1 MSRLH
6 SEVVGTGVPAVFV
19 HGSFDWGAETFPYQ
33 RALGEGHR
41 VIVVDRRG
49 YGGSRSLQGE
59 GWPADMHDLAELLDE
74 LGPAHLVGQ
83 SYGAV
88 VVLLAARLRP
98 ERVLSLVAIEPPAFE
113 AARGDRWADATT
125 AAMKP
130 VFDGA
135 PEMSAE
141 AFLRA
146 WGRARG
152 LSEERIAAWAAEL
165 DAMGDRGWAAVEAA
179 RRELWPGDPT
189 FAFDV
194 LADARF
200 PKLLVRGAW
209 KPELAGYSDGGKDL
223 AAVCEAIAERIGARI
238 VVFEDSTHNPQRQE
252 PDAFNELLLELWS
265 SAEGEHTAPSR

>member
-6 SEVVGTGVPAVFV
+6 CEVVGAGVPAVFV
-19 HGSFDWGAETFPYQ
+19 HGSFDRGEETFPYQ

-49 YGGSRSLQGE
+49 YGGSRSLQGR

-88 VVLLAARLRP
+88 VVLLTAGLRP
-98 ERVLSLVAIEPPAFE
+98 ERVLSVVAIEPPAFE
-113 AARGDRWADATT
+113 VARGDRWADATT

-130 VFDGA
+130 VFDCA
-135 PEMSAE
+135 PEMSMD
-141 AFLRA
+141 AFLYA

-152 LSEERIAAWAAEL
+152 LSEERIAAWAAEFEGL
-165 DAMGDRGWAAVEAA
+165 GEQGWAAVDAA

-194 LADARF
+194 LAEARF
-200 PKLLVRGAW
+200 PKLLVRGGW
-209 KPELAGYSDGGKDL
+209 NPELAGISDGGKDF
-223 AAVCEAIAERIGARI
+223 AAVCEAIADRIGARI

-252 PDAFNELLLELWS
+252 PEAFNELLLELWR
-265 SAEGEHTAPSR
+265 SAEQEHPSQ